1 MLHQQIIL
9 EKAVKSHWL
18 QLFLHSPTHKL
29 AQAVFVILFLSF
41 IPSPGNAQ
49 TFQQLDNLIF
59 EPVPLDTQSG
69 EEISLPETPYLYL
82 SELGST
88 ADLIASNSSN
98 EEGLSSE
105 VVSEN
110 IRNYQEQLD
119 SLINTNGP
127 FSSELFQ
134 TLIDLGTQHQ
144 LLGAHEEAIEIFE
157 RAEYISRINEG
168 LTNPDQFVSIEK
180 SIESH
185 IALGDIATAN
195 QKQVFLL
202 FQRNRIFGASNLGTL
217 PNLVTMA
224 RNNMES
230 YNRII
235 SSPVQPTFS
244 LNMGNSGFGG
254 NMFDRPRNANPKAL
268 AFGSLYVA
276 QQNYYQAIATMI
288 DNKEYFNPLLLD
300 LEYKF
305 LETLFLQTFRSSI
318 LEDSN
323 YYLSETRRTTGSLI
337 GQSYNRRYSMGYSE
351 GKNVFNRM
359 LIYIG
364 NNPDAEAFELADALM
379 EFGDWNVLFNRGF
392 TGRKKYKEAWE
403 LMQEYEVEPE
413 ALNNFF
419 RPIMPVHLPRF
430 TAKPNSRE
438 KFNIPGDAELPYIG
452 YIDIAFTISKYGRAK
467 RFEIL
472 DKEGSITSSMESRLR
487 RFLRNSPFRPRLDN
501 EGESVADRVTL
512 RYYVAYANPV
522 S

>member
-1 MLHQQIIL
+1 MVHQQIIL
-9 EKAVKSHWL
+9 EKTVKSHWL
-18 QLFLHSPTHKL
+18 QLFLYNPTKPAL
-29 AQAVFVILFLSF
+29 AVFVILFISIL
-41 IPSPGNAQ
+41 PAPGNAQ

-59 EPVPLDTQSG
+59 EPAPLDIQSG
-69 EEISLPETPYLYL
+69 KEIPLPENDYLYL
-82 SELGST
+82 SDLGNA
-88 ADLIASNSSN
+88 ADLVVSNSSS
-98 EEGLSSE
+98 EEGLSND

-110 IRNYQEQLD
+110 IRNYQEQLEN
-119 SLINTNGP
+119 LIDANGP

-144 LLGAHEEAIEIFE
+144 LLDAHEEAIEIFE

-168 LTNPDQFVSIEK
+168 LTNPDQFISIEK

-185 IALGDIATAN
+185 IALGDLATAN

-202 FQRNRIFGASNLGTL
+202 FQRNRIFGPSNLGTL

-230 YNRII
+230 YNRMMAA
-235 SSPVQPTFS
+235 PVEPTFS
-244 LNMGNSGFGG
+244 FSMGNSGFGG
-254 NMFDRPRNANPKAL
+254 NMFDRPRNGDPKAL

-337 GQSYNRRYSMGYSE
+337 GQSFNRRYSLGYSE

-392 TGRKKYKEAWE
+392 TARKKYREAWE
-403 LMQEYEVEPE
+403 LMQEYEVEKE
-413 ALNNFF
+413 ALNDFF
-419 RPIMPVHLPRF
+419 RPVMPIHLPRF

-438 KFNIPGDAELPYIG
+438 KFNIPDEAELPYIG

-467 RFEIL
+467 RFEII
-472 DKEGSITSSMESRLR
+472 DKKGSITSSMESRLR

>member
-1 MLHQQIIL
+1 M
-9 EKAVKSHWL
+9 SHWL
-18 QLFLHSPTHKL
+18 QIFLNSPPHRL
-29 AQAVFVILFLSF
+29 ALAVLSILFISIF
-41 IPSPGNAQ
+41 PAPGNAQ
-49 TFQQLDNLIF
+49 SFQQLDSLIF
-59 EPVPLDTQSG
+59 EPVPLDAQSG
-69 EEISLPETPYLYL
+69 QEISLPENPYLYL
-82 SELGST
+82 SDLGN
-88 ADLIASNSSN
+88 AAALIASIS
-98 EEGLSSE
+98 EGQEGLSRE

-119 SLINTNGP
+119 RLISDNGP

-134 TLIDLGTQHQ
+134 TLIDLGTQYQ
-144 LLGAHEEAIEIFE
+144 LLGAHEEAVQIFE

-168 LTNPDQFVSIEK
+168 LTNPDQFISIEK

-202 FQRNRIFGASNLGTL
+202 FQRSRLFGASNLGAL

-230 YNRII
+230 YNKILAA
-235 SSPVQPTFS
+235 PVQPTLAF
-244 LNMGNSGFGG
+244 NMGNSGFGG
-254 NMFDRPRNANPKAL
+254 NMFDTPRNSNPKAL
-268 AFGSLYVA
+268 AFGSLFVA

-305 LETLFLQTFRSSI
+305 LETLFLQTFRTSI
-318 LEDSN
+318 LEEPN
-323 YYLSETRRTTGSLI
+323 YYLSETRKTTGSLI
-337 GQSYNRRYSMGYSE
+337 GQSFNRRYSLGYSE

-379 EFGDWNVLFNRGF
+379 EFGDWNVLFSRGF
-392 TGRKKYKEAWE
+392 TARKKYREAWE
-403 LMQEYEVEPE
+403 LMQEYDVEPE

-419 RPIMPVHLPRF
+419 RPVMPVHLPRF
-430 TAKPNSRE
+430 TAKPNSRK
-438 KFNIPGDAELPYIG
+438 KFNISEDAELPYIG

-472 DKEGSITSSMESRLR
+472 GKEGDITSSMESRLR

-501 EGESVADRVTL
+501 EGLSVADRVTL